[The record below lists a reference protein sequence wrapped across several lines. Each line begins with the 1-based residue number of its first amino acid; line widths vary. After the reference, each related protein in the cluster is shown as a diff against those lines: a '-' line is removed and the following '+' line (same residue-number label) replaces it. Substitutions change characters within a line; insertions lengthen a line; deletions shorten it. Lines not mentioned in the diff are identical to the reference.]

1 MRLRSKPSIVVIS
14 FSEFFQFFGRNQI
27 VLCRSFFALH
37 HLFTPSILQATRRM
51 QHVPF
56 WTAKPTH
63 GSNICLCLMKRFL
76 VCNIL
81 QKIPKKKNIHC
92 YVPLQTTRIKSM
104 QIHAAVAVSIS
115 WIGRSALI
123 SQTPL
128 LPKQK
133 ERKKKRITI
142 PLIPNYK
149 VLISRLTIRIRD
161 IIQ

>member
-81 QKIPKKKNIHC
+81 QKIPKKKKHTLLRTFTNDPDK
-92 YVPLQTTRIKSM
+92 V
-104 QIHAAVAVSIS
+104 HANSCSSGCFHIMD
-115 WIGRSALI
+115 W
-123 SQTPL
+123 
-128 LPKQK
+128 K
-133 ERKKKRITI
+133 ERFDFTDPPLAKTKGKKEKENHN
-142 PLIPNYK
+142 PLNPK
-149 VLISRLTIRIRD
+149 L
-161 IIQ
+161 